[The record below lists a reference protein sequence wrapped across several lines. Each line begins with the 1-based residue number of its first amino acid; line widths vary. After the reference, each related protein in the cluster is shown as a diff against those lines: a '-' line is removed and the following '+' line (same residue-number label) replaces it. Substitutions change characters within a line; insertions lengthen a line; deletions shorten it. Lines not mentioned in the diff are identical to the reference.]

1 MNYTLNLLK
10 LKNDEK
16 KDISK
21 LEINV
26 ENGVEESLK
35 KKSYFETILAMTVLI
50 IGVIGVFC
58 MLLMILNFCSYF
70 HIFPKKYMF
79 SIGMISI
86 ILFSGGGSLLLFIG
100 TFAIE
105 DFLAELKAI
114 TKNNA
119 DVIFNVDEETIS
131 CFDEEG
137 ILHEIHIPEGNKIKY
152 WNKDYVKI
160 DVTKNGIVKYYPL
173 KYRKIRRNEK

>member
-50 IGVIGVFC
+50 VEVF
-58 MLLMILNFCSYF
+58 
-70 HIFPKKYMF
+70 
-79 SIGMISI
+79 
-86 ILFSGGGSLLLFIG
+86 
-100 TFAIE
+100 
-105 DFLAELKAI
+105 
-114 TKNNA
+114 
-119 DVIFNVDEETIS
+119 
-131 CFDEEG
+131 
-137 ILHEIHIPEGNKIKY
+137 
-152 WNKDYVKI
+152 
-160 DVTKNGIVKYYPL
+160 
-173 KYRKIRRNEK
+173 NE